1 MIYNCFNLLD
11 MRNLQ
16 EQVKK
21 AFFYQKWFLPFTVLN
36 SDLKNFTNSQPPASN
51 FKSFSWSLEL
61 FFSQKVRTILVT
73 KYQKKFICQ
82 KVSSKEKFWF
92 DLDSNLVEIHVINIQ
107 KTLKKAVRALKVKEL
122 WIWKH
127 AMVVE
132 FCLICKNRAP
142 NS

>member
-1 MIYNCFNLLD
+1 MKYNCSNLSD
-11 MRNLQ
+11 MRKIQ

-21 AFFYQKWFLPFTVLN
+21 AFCYQKLFWPFTVWIKFAN
-36 SDLKNFTNSQPPASN
+36 SWPSASN